1 MTRKRYRW
9 IKKQLLKALRVEI
22 PPSIEPLV
30 ASDAVLLGQPLRLL
44 THRQDSVLGTM
55 IRGGKQLPYD
65 LAELA
70 WLLQNIQPG
79 DFVLDAGGNM
89 GYVSISMALKQP
101 DATVV
106 AFEPD
111 PLNYGLLQMNM
122 ALNHVDNVRAFN
134 LALGNEDGL
143 IHFYRSPNNFG
154 DHRSAKPKGLDLRET
169 EFNQLASP
177 VLKVSGQKLISRAFP
192 DKKFD
197 LVKIDT
203 QGADFEI
210 LGNIMPLLK
219 PSAKVTIEFSPYHL
233 DTHGTRR
240 DDILQIL
247 SAFRCIEL
255 ILPDP
260 DRPFR
265 TEQTDVDYLAGYF
278 DDGFKRYQSSHNLAL
293 SM

>member
-9 IKKQLLKALRVEI
+9 IKKQLLKVLRVEI

-122 ALNHVDNVRAFN
+122 VLNHVNNVRAFN

-143 IHFYRSPNNFG
+143 IHFYRSPKNFG
-154 DHRSAKPKGLDLRET
+154 DHRSAKPKGEDCMEA
-169 EFNQLASP
+169 EFEKLSSP
-177 VLKVSGQKLISRAFP
+177 VLRVSGRRFISEVFP
-192 DKKFD
+192 ERQFD

-210 LGNIMPLLK
+210 LGNILPLLQ
-219 PSAKVTIEFSPYHL
+219 PMTKVSIEFSPYHL
-233 DTHGTRR
+233 AANGTTREEIVR
-240 DDILQIL
+240 VL
-247 SAFRCIEL
+247 SEFRCIE
-255 ILPDP
+255 IVLPDP
-260 DRPFR
+260 DRLFR
-265 TEQTDVDYLAGYF
+265 TEKTDVEYLARYF
-278 DDGFKRYQSSHNLAL
+278 DDGFKRYQTYHNLVL
-293 SM
+293 RN